1 MAEVPAPE
9 LHVTLAAPRK
19 KRRPWVR
26 ALQVLI
32 SIAVVVAV
40 FFYAI
45 PKFADYGKVWDTI
58 KSLSLLEV
66 LILVAVTAFNVFTYW
81 PQMTASFP
89 GLTIAQAAVNNQ
101 SSTTVAN
108 TVPGG
113 GVVANGVTVGMY
125 RAWGF
130 EPAEIGLSMTLTAIW
145 NSFIKLGLPI
155 VAVVILVLQRR
166 ATSSLIVPGLIGLG
180 ALIGVIALFGL
191 ALWKKGFARRIGTFI
206 GAWVNRIRRVL
217 RKEQTDDWSDAGV
230 RFRKQT
236 LKVVDKRW
244 GRLTFW
250 TVVSHLGLYVVLLA
264 CVRFAGISEEQVTWA
279 QVLGV
284 FAVGR
289 LITALPITP
298 GGLGVVELAYIA
310 GLVLAGR
317 HHTTTPLPVFRAQCA
332 AAVLMFRA
340 LTYGAQIPLGAFTYG
355 IFKWKKSW
363 LKPRWH
369 ADPEALAPAT
379 VAT

>member
-1 MAEVPAPE
+1 
-9 LHVTLAAPRK
+9 
-19 KRRPWVR
+19 
-26 ALQVLI
+26 
-32 SIAVVVAV
+32 
-40 FFYAI
+40 
-45 PKFADYGKVWDTI
+45 
-58 KSLSLLEV
+58 
-66 LILVAVTAFNVFTYW
+66 
-81 PQMTASFP
+81 
-89 GLTIAQAAVNNQ
+89 
-101 SSTTVAN
+101 
-108 TVPGG
+108 
-113 GVVANGVTVGMY
+113 
-125 RAWGF
+125 
-130 EPAEIGLSMTLTAIW
+130 MTLSSIW

-264 CVRFAGISEEQVTWA
+264 CVRFAGISEDQVTWA

-355 IFKWKKSW
+355 IFKW
-363 LKPRWH
+363 
-369 ADPEALAPAT
+369 
-379 VAT
+379 